1 MNLADI
7 REAIKSK
14 TGYPERGTTGTIRL
28 NRLINHALRQVRGD
42 MPEVLLREEYR
53 FELEKPISESTKAD
67 GTVLGLHPSGAV
79 VGETADPQ
87 TWVLGP
93 FAQTDTVLQ
102 TLFDPG
108 YQQGVY
114 RGRWLDVERDGK
126 IWTLRVHD
134 IYATLEDNV
143 PGPGFHVTGWNIVVD
158 KPWDNTTDLAIPY
171 KLYTYE
177 YPYPGDVI
185 RVRQVIIDP
194 DGRRSSMRFST
205 LPDSLASFKIQN
217 GWKASGTPMVS
228 ARGDF
233 FQLEPPHYTP
243 DIEADAEPATGDI
256 AGTWTGPTM
265 KYGWGHSGLG
275 FSQTEQPTY
284 GVAGTF
290 SYRVVHVWG
299 RHQPL
304 LNNVTEKRVFYP
316 FYYSAPSPPTKQVA
330 TIWGG
335 SAIKITTPDI
345 EYIYGYGQDSTLPSY
360 HHNGYEKWIYRARH
374 GINTAKANPAMS
386 GSNYPEVEEDGVYYL
401 WKITEGDVTVTRD
414 RGDQDPAER
423 LEPIRE
429 SHGHYH
435 LRFDYLP
442 SDIKD
447 VLMSVVRRPETLTY
461 DTDAPRIP
469 PEAMDALINLTCSY
483 ILGERDGS
491 VDRVAMYRALYNDDL
506 RRLRSLAALDSHVKP
521 AFSDGLSPTGQPAII
536 PGDVTGW

>member
-53 FELEKPISESTKAD
+53 FELSKPISESTRAN
-67 GTVLGLHPSGAV
+67 GTILGLHPSGAIA
-79 VGETADPQ
+79 GETADPQ

-93 FAQTDTVLQ
+93 FTAADTVLMG
-102 TLFDPG
+102 LFDPG
-108 YQQGVY
+108 ATQGVY

-126 IWTLRVHD
+126 VWTLRVHD
-134 IYATLEDNV
+134 IYLKVTDSYPDNLYN
-143 PGPGFHVTGWNIVVD
+143 WNIVVD

-177 YPYPGDVI
+177 YPYPGDVV

-194 DGRRSSMRFST
+194 DGRRSTMRFST
-205 LPDSLASFKIQN
+205 LPESLASFKIQN
-217 GWKASGTPMVS
+217 GWKATGTPQIS

-243 DIEADAEPATGDI
+243 EIELDTTPAGDPV
-256 AGTWTGPTM
+256 GSYTGPTN
-265 KYGWGHSGLG
+265 YYAWGHSGTG
-275 FSQTEQPTY
+275 TTQTEQPTY

-299 RHQPL
+299 RHWPL
-304 LNNVTEKRVFYP
+304 LNNVTEKRTFYP
-316 FYYSAPSPPTKQVA
+316 WYYSAPSPPTAQIS
-330 TIWGG
+330 TGWGG
-335 SAIKITTPDI
+335 PAVKLTTPDI
-345 EYIYGYGQDSTLPSY
+345 EYVYGYGQDSTLPSY
-360 HHNGYEKWIYRARH
+360 HRNGYEKWIYRARH
-374 GINTAKANPAMS
+374 DIDKTTTNPAMS
-386 GSNYPEVEEDGVYYL
+386 GSNYPEVEKDGVYYL

-414 RGDQDPAER
+414 RGDQDPVER
-423 LEPIRE
+423 LETIRE

-435 LRFDYLP
+435 IRFDYLP
-442 SDIKD
+442 NDIND
-447 VLMSVVRRPETLTY
+447 VLMSVIRRPETLTY

-469 PEAMDALINLTCSY
+469 PEAMDALIHLTCSY

-491 VDRVAMYRALYNDDL
+491 ADRVAMYRALYNDDL
-506 RRLRSLAALDSHVKP
+506 RRLRSLAALDSHVRP
-521 AFSDGLSPTGQPAII
+521 SFSDGLSPTGQPAII